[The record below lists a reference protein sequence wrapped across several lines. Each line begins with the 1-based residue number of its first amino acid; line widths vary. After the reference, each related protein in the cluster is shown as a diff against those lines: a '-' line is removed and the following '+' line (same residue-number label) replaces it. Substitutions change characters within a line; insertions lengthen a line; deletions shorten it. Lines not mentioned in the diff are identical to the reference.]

1 MDYSFQGLIRIGI
14 SEHYPYIHVILLTAP
29 LLAASLRP
37 ERQLSML
44 SGRVTSCIPH
54 DFVYNARHIRFKPER
69 SLCVQQV
76 VALIRCVPS
85 P

>member
-14 SEHYPYIHVILLTAP
+14 SEHYPYIHVILLAAP
-29 LLAASLRP
+29 LLAALLSLSASYLR
-37 ERQLSML
+37 RQR
-44 SGRVTSCIPH
+44 RVTSCIPH

>member
-44 SGRVTSCIPH
+44 RHLHPACMM
-54 DFVYNARHIRFKPER
+54 YNARHIRFKAGEIIMRPAGR
-69 SLCVQQV
+69 SANQV
-76 VALIRCVPS
+76 RPS